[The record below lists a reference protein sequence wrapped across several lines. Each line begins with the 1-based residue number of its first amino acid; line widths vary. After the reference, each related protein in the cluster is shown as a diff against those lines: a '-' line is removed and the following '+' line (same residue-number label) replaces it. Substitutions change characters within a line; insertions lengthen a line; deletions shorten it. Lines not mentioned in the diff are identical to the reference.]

1 MIKLKVFCFLS
12 SNSIREKMSRKKN
25 VVYGAFVTEQR
36 SNIGFQFKE
45 KDMKL
50 CGLLC
55 LVESLERH
63 FLV

>member
-1 MIKLKVFCFLS
+1 
-12 SNSIREKMSRKKN
+12 MSRKN
-25 VVYGAFVTEQR
+25 VVHGAFVTEQR